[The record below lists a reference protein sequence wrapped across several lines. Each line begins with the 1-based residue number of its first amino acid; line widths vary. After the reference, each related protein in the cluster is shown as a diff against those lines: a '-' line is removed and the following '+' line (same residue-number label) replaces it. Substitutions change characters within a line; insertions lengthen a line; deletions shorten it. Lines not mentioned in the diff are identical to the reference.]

1 MITID
6 IFAVC
11 AFVRGIRKEG
21 PGYNCPGVLPFPFA
35 CIKYQISKVFS
46 WKKVAN
52 SSISRG
58 LAVFAAPV
66 SFTITIFPVE
76 KSGFQFPERNRKD
89 LFRSIH

>member
-35 CIKYQISKVFS
+35 CIKYHISKVFS
-46 WKKVAN
+46 WKKSCELFFFKK
-52 SSISRG
+52 SSQISASDEKWRG
-58 LAVFAAPV
+58 LQ
-66 SFTITIFPVE
+66 
-76 KSGFQFPERNRKD
+76 G
-89 LFRSIH
+89 

>member
-46 WKKVAN
+46 WKKSCELFYFEGAC
-52 SSISRG
+52 SFRCPSI
-58 LAVFAAPV
+58 
-66 SFTITIFPVE
+66 IHHY
-76 KSGFQFPERNRKD
+76 D
-89 LFRSIH
+89 LPS